1 MIEQEGSL
9 SLTCLW
15 GVVLFSNWADP
26 CLAYQVSI
34 TNPCRRICGPI
45 VDRSHP
51 VARLI
56 TRLFSHLL
64 SPGRGR
70 KDSMAGRE
78 SCCRPS
84 EWRTESLAVIKGW
97 QQSRRRETSAK
108 TKALLWWNIQGEA
121 AHSNALLPY
130 PQNANATPKPS
141 RHCQLITEH
150 CLHNYIQLHQCLIA
164 NRNRKKEMKLKEK
177 SKGKKHTKTH
187 TVQLKKENGPR
198 SVQAEL
204 DVVSIGNP
212 ILRHLRKGKSAACL
226 GFYCKMPPDGRQL
239 QIVRMTLGV
248 GEHQLGCDWVY
259 SFLMGL
265 YLV

>member
-1 MIEQEGSL
+1 MTLQNKGFQTQLRWNSIRGGACWKIGAPEGGQCGSFSSYIRKKTLLIPHNCPNKAVIKQEGSL

-70 KDSMAGRE
+70 KDSTAGRE

-130 PQNANATPKPS
+130 APK
-141 RHCQLITEH
+141 CK
-150 CLHNYIQLHQCLIA
+150 
-164 NRNRKKEMKLKEK
+164 RNPKAK
-177 SKGKKHTKTH
+177 
-187 TVQLKKENGPR
+187 P
-198 SVQAEL
+198 A
-204 DVVSIGNP
+204 
-212 ILRHLRKGKSAACL
+212 
-226 GFYCKMPPDGRQL
+226 L
-239 QIVRMTLGV
+239 QTDYRTL
-248 GEHQLGCDWVY
+248 
-259 SFLMGL
+259 SP
-265 YLV
+265 